1 MEGRERSSAED
12 GLRLP
17 AEEPHTGRTGEEIGG
32 LIGLRQW
39 LETIGVYVHARGGQ
53 RLVLGIYR
61 SPSCCVRA

>member
-1 MEGRERSSAED
+1 M
-12 GLRLP
+12 LP